1 MHRIFFIHKVH
12 CKYNNVHIIV
22 ACWYPICSMEDWE
35 TCLSSSCMRC
45 AWFHFNLKSVNSLFG
60 QTHLLYDVS
69 RQKAFLESSSSAIEI
84 ARATSTSTTTNILLL
99 FKCGSLCS
107 VLENSIVVYE
117 ATSSSIPSIHWFF
130 WMTICSA
137 NRSGS
142 LILLSAT
149 TAVYVGMYIC
159 KTSC

>member
-1 MHRIFFIHKVH
+1 MHRIFSIHKVH

-84 ARATSTSTTTNILLL
+84 ARATSTTILLL
-99 FKCGSLCS
+99 FKCGSLC
-107 VLENSIVVYE
+107 VCV
-117 ATSSSIPSIHWFF
+117 
-130 WMTICSA
+130 
-137 NRSGS
+137 R
-142 LILLSAT
+142 ILLSSMRLLLLL
-149 TAVYVGMYIC
+149 VLFLPFIDSFEWLYVLLTGQVH
-159 KTSC
+159 